1 MNWCD
6 ARRAGSV
13 LSFAQQTINYYVD
26 QAGNLLVPFLME
38 LMKMNISDRRAKIM
52 ISLSGLQLI
61 KIDYRHIWHFYFIK
75 CHNGSESDGKR
86 SKYIKFILPPSER
99 SNIKCMNFALLFI
112 WCEFP
117 VRAHTSRSCYL
128 HTVTHFTVILQ
139 MQTKYENLICFCYRE
154 QTVVVNTKICVLIV
168 ITMENHHHS
177 RIITSVAVPIPEY
190 GSSS

>member
-1 MNWCD
+1 
-6 ARRAGSV
+6 
-13 LSFAQQTINYYVD
+13 
-26 QAGNLLVPFLME
+26 ME

-154 QTVVVNTKICVLIV
+154 QTVVNTKICVLIV